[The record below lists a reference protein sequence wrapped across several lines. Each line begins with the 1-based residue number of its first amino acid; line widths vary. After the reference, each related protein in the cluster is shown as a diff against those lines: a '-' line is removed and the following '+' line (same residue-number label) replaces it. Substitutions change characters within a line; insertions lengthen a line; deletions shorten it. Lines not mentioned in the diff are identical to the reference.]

1 MEIRSFVQAGIEV
14 LTGGFVRERE
24 TCSNLKKKS
33 NAVNYATDMFVKR
46 DWIIIISVVLMVL
59 DFAVSSL
66 RWRYLQF
73 GWRTVLCVSG
83 IRCGSAWLHGSTVL
97 QLSFKPVVIHLSAWI
112 WKISGWD
119 KCFYEV
125 KMSWASFLL
134 APSILFYYLIYLFFP
149 ASSNE
154 VLVQLL
160 VWKSSFI
167 IV

>member
-112 WKISGWD
+112 
-119 KCFYEV
+119 
-125 KMSWASFLL
+125 
-134 APSILFYYLIYLFFP
+134 
-149 ASSNE
+149 
-154 VLVQLL
+154 
-160 VWKSSFI
+160 
-167 IV
+167 